1 MSRCR
6 WIIKVLM
13 SVVVFSFMTTINAGG
28 PVWSVTQTEED
39 KLNFPAHVSLS
50 ANGSAIIKYQV
61 TNNSRKLHTLVMTP
75 IPGISASW
83 LCLNATQQFP
93 IGYKESCILTLN
105 VTANELQHNVS
116 GGPVICQQGSPL
128 QCYQPDSPDS
138 LHITTNAL
146 SAATLT
152 ASVSTLALATNGEV
166 RKIIITN
173 NGPNAAV
180 NVNLNLSPALP
191 AGTTIAP
198 SFCAT
203 IAPGGTCVLSISP
216 GSTPSAAP
224 GDNKPT
230 PITLTV
236 AGDNTNTL
244 VTTINILTYGS
255 MYQSGYVF
263 AIDDSTPDTTNI
275 GGKVATL
282 QDQVSPITGLI
293 WSSNGSGGT
302 SGDVANDNIPGILET
317 SVAPPCNGNT
327 EGICN
332 TELIV
337 AFYPI
342 VNLSFYAA
350 GQCKIPIDGYSDWY
364 LPAIC
369 EMGYDATA
377 SMSGCGTQ
385 LAPTLQNMQS
395 NLVDNGAITNLFGI
409 YWSST
414 EDSSDPTGAA
424 WAQIL
429 ATGGVTQQGPD
440 DKFGQHA
447 VRCVRILTP

>member
-1 MSRCR
+1 
-6 WIIKVLM
+6 M
-13 SVVVFSFMTTINAGG
+13 SVVVFSFMTISNAGT
-28 PVWSVTQTEED
+28 PLWSITQAD
-39 KLNFPAHVSLS
+39 KEHFPSHVLLS
-50 ANGSAIIKYQV
+50 ANGSAIIKYLV

-83 LCLNATQQFP
+83 QCLNATQQFP
-93 IGYKESCILTLN
+93 IGYNESCILTLT
-105 VTANELQHNVS
+105 VTANALQHNVTS
-116 GGPVICQQGSPL
+116 GPVICQQGNPL
-128 QCYQPDSPDS
+128 QCYQPDSRENLD
-138 LHITTNAL
+138 IRTAAL

-152 ASVSTLALATNGEV
+152 ASVSTLALATNGEP

-173 NGPNAAV
+173 TGPNAAI
-180 NVNLNLSPALP
+180 NVNLNLSPAFP

-203 IAPGGTCVLSISP
+203 IAPGDTCVLMITP
-216 GSTPSAAP
+216 GSTPSAPP
-224 GDNKPT
+224 GVNNPT

-244 VTTINILTYGS
+244 TETINILTYGS

-263 AIDDSTPDTTNI
+263 AINDSTPNTTSI

-282 QDQVSPITGLI
+282 QDQVSAMTGVI
-293 WSSNGSGGT
+293 WSSNGNGGT

-327 EGICN
+327 EGFCN
-332 TELIV
+332 TGVIV
-337 AFYPI
+337 AFYPA

-377 SMSGCGTQ
+377 SGSGCGTQ
-385 LAPTLQNMQS
+385 VTPTLQNMQS
-395 NLVDNGAITNLFGI
+395 NLIDNGAINNLLGV

-414 EDSSDPTGAA
+414 EASSNPTGGA
-424 WAQIL
+424 WVQIL
-429 ATGGVTQQGPD
+429 ATGGLTQQGPD
-440 DKFGQHA
+440 DKFEQRG
-447 VRCVRILTP
+447 VRCVRAITP